1 MLSDDPFVPD
11 EGQFE
16 INFAAASEHRD
27 ATVITAPILDLNYGL
42 IKDVQI
48 TFATGYISTQDQKG
62 WDAFELAFKYN
73 FYSNDFF
80 AIAINPKYISYPV
93 ETIFNEGSIYEL
105 SVPMSLQ
112 LSEDWSWI
120 ISLAYIY
127 PNGHDDHLELG
138 SYLQY
143 HYHTQNFYAEVFT
156 EGSKSYDDLF
166 TLVNLGY
173 LYQFQENLAF
183 MLSVGREIRA
193 QEKKATIAYGGLQ
206 LLF

>member
-16 INFAAASEHRD
+16 INFSAAGEYRD
-27 ATVITAPILDLNYGL
+27 VTVITAPIIDLNYGL
-42 IKDVQI
+42 IENVQI

-62 WDAFELAFKYN
+62 WDAFELAMKYN
-73 FYSNDFF
+73 FYSNDLF

-93 ETIFNEGSIYEL
+93 ETIFNEGSTYEV
-105 SVPMSLQ
+105 SIPMSIQ

-127 PNGHDDHLELG
+127 PNGYDDHLEFG

-143 HYHTQNFYAEVFT
+143 RYMHQNFYAELFS
-156 EGSKSYDDLF
+156 ESSKSYDDLF
-166 TLVNLGY
+166 TLINIGY
-173 LYQFQENLAF
+173 LYQFQENLAV
-183 MLSVGREIRA
+183 MLSIGQEIRA
-193 QEKKATIAYGGLQ
+193 QEKKATIGYGGIQ